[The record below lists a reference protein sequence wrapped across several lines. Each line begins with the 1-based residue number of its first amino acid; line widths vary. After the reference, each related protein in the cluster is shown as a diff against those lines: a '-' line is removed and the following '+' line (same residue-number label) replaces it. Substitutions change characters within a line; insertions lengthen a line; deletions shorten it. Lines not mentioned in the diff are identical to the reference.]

1 MDIEEKGNMNKR
13 NNKSGAMDF
22 HVLPPKGLLNDPNGL
37 VHYKGTTHIFFQWN
51 PHDTDH
57 SYKCWGH
64 ATTEDLIHYTYHE
77 AALLPEEWYEKNG
90 CYSGSGLVH
99 EDRLY
104 LFYTGNVKNEKEER
118 ESYQCVAVSED
129 GFHFEKLGPV
139 IRDIE
144 GYTAHVR
151 DPKVF
156 RHEDGLFYM
165 VLGAQREDLTGDTII
180 FRSEDL
186 LKWDFMGSLMD
197 EKVDL
202 GYMWECPDLINHKD
216 KSIFIFSPQ
225 GLEPEGEK
233 YRNIFQTGY
242 YTGTFQ
248 NGIFRKDDHDFTE
261 MDRGFEYYAPQ
272 SFDYPDGRI
281 LSMGWMGTVEKEK
294 EEALPTVKEGWVH
307 HLSILRELSLSSDGR
322 LLQKP
327 VRELESAREKVLE
340 EKRDSLRVE
349 IETPFEVNLKVS
361 DKMIRLELRYG
372 GDLKLI
378 FDGSAF
384 RVERRDW
391 LTGERE
397 YRSVELKEGLTE
409 LQMLVDHTSAEIFI
423 NGGREVFS
431 LRFFKEEE
439 NHELLITG
447 NEDMNIELYRLVI

>member
-1 MDIEEKGNMNKR
+1 
-13 NNKSGAMDF
+13 
-22 HVLPPKGLLNDPNGL
+22 
-37 VHYKGTTHIFFQWN
+37 
-51 PHDTDH
+51 
-57 SYKCWGH
+57 
-64 ATTEDLIHYTYHE
+64 
-77 AALLPEEWYEKNG
+77 
-90 CYSGSGLVH
+90 
-99 EDRLY
+99 
-104 LFYTGNVKNEKEER
+104 
-118 ESYQCVAVSED
+118 
-129 GFHFEKLGPV
+129 
-139 IRDIE
+139 
-144 GYTAHVR
+144 
-151 DPKVF
+151 
-156 RHEDGLFYM
+156 
-165 VLGAQREDLTGDTII
+165 
-180 FRSEDL
+180 
-186 LKWDFMGSLMD
+186 
-197 EKVDL
+197 
-202 GYMWECPDLINHKD
+202 
-216 KSIFIFSPQ
+216 FILSPQ

-281 LSMGWMGTVEKEK
+281 LSMGWMGTMEKEK
-294 EEALPTVKEGWVH
+294 EEALPTVKDGWVH

-361 DKMIRLELRYG
+361 DRMKRLELIYG
-372 GDLKLI
+372 GDLKLS
-378 FDGSAF
+378 FDGFDF

-431 LRFFKEEE
+431 LRFFKDEE